1 MAFYRAS
8 GTANCQMLP
17 GAASTALTANALV
30 TVTAGALALV
40 ASTGN
45 YAIGICKETR
55 ASTDADYATARG
67 VLVDMVSMED
77 VLLCDSVVTAA
88 LTTAMVGQFF
98 KLSSTTGISADG
110 NTATDTPANG
120 LILVCVGFISTTQGY
135 FVLSASK
142 LNRAA
147 SAA

>member
-1 MAFYRAS
+1 MAFFRAS
-8 GTANCQMLP
+8 GAPNVIPLP

-30 TVTAGALALV
+30 TVTSGALALV

-45 YAIGICKETR
+45 YAMGLCMETR
-55 ASTDADYATARG
+55 VSTDGDYATARN
-67 VLVDMVSMED
+67 VLVDCIDNRV
-77 VLLCDSVVTAA
+77 VLFCDNVTGT

-98 KLSSTTGISADG
+98 KLSSTTGLIADAG
-110 NTATDTPANG
+110 QATDTPANG
-120 LILVCVGFISTTQGY
+120 LILVCVGFISATQGL
-135 FVLSASK
+135 FVLNASK

>member
-1 MAFYRAS
+1 MGFYRVS
-8 GTANCQMLP
+8 GVPNVQSLP

-45 YAIGICKETR
+45 YAMGLCLETR

-67 VLVDMVSMED
+67 VLVDCVDSRD
-77 VLLCDSVVTAA
+77 VLYCDNVTGT

-98 KLSSTTGISADG
+98 KLSSTAGVVADAG
-110 NTATDTPANG
+110 TATDTPANG
-120 LILVCVGFISTTQGY
+120 LILVCVGFISATQGY

-142 LNRAA
+142 LQRAA